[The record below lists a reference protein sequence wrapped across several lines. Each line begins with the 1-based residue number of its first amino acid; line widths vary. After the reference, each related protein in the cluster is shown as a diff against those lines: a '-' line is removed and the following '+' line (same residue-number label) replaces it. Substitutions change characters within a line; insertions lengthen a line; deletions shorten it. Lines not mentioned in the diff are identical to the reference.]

1 MLIQSLMRLR
11 SRRALLR
18 DTFRKSQASYLEFL
32 NVAEQCALR
41 VSPDF
46 KLAWQNVYQL
56 QRLLKE
62 QQSIRF
68 EYLLTARHL
77 DCSRFESL
85 DAIAERLEAGWS
97 DAEEMDVQACNAH
110 YSEISLE
117 IADIRSKWK
126 PYAVGESFK
135 ILENDPE
142 YQTARLAL
150 STRAEEFAERVQ
162 R

>member
-11 SRRALLR
+11 SRRTLLR
-18 DTFRKSQASYLEFL
+18 DTFRKSQASYLEF
-32 NVAEQCALR
+32 VATAEQCALR

-46 KLAWQNVYQL
+46 KLAWQNVYKL
-56 QRLLKE
+56 QRLLKD

-68 EYLLTARHL
+68 EHLLKACHL

-97 DAEEMDVQACNAH
+97 DPEESALRVLNAK
-110 YSEISLE
+110 YNKISLE
-117 IADIRSKWK
+117 IADIRSKWR
-126 PYAVGESFK
+126 PHAVGESFK
-135 ILENDPE
+135 MLENDPE

-150 STRAEEFAERVQ
+150 SNRAQEFAERVK

>member
-1 MLIQSLMRLR
+1 V
-11 SRRALLR
+11 A
-18 DTFRKSQASYLEFL
+18 T
-32 NVAEQCALR
+32 AEQCALR

-46 KLAWQNVYQL
+46 KLAWQNVYKL

-68 EYLLTARHL
+68 EYLLKVHHL
-77 DCSRFESL
+77 DCSRFESP

-97 DAEEMDVQACNAH
+97 DAEESALQVLDAKYNK
-110 YSEISLE
+110 ISLE
-117 IADIRSKWK
+117 IADIRSKWR

-135 ILENDPE
+135 MLENDPE
-142 YQTARLAL
+142 YQTARLGL
-150 STRAEEFAERVQ
+150 SSRAQEFAERVK

>member
-1 MLIQSLMRLR
+1 MLIQFLMRLR
-11 SRRALLR
+11 RRRTLLR
-18 DTFRKSQASYLEFL
+18 DTFRKSQASYLEF
-32 NVAEQCALR
+32 VAKAEQCALR
-41 VSPDF
+41 VLPEF
-46 KLAWQNVYQL
+46 KLAWQNVYNL

-68 EYLLTARHL
+68 EYLLGARHL

-85 DAIAERLEAGWS
+85 DAIAERLEAGWRDEEES
-97 DAEEMDVQACNAH
+97 ALRALDAKYNK
-110 YSEISLE
+110 ISLE
-117 IADIRSKWK
+117 IADIRAKWR

-135 ILENDPE
+135 MLEKDSE

-150 STRAEEFAERVQ
+150 SRRAQEFAERVK

>member
-11 SRRALLR
+11 SRRTLLR
-18 DTFRKSQASYLEFL
+18 NTFRKSQASYLEFL

-41 VSPDF
+41 VSPEF
-46 KLAWQNVYQL
+46 KLAWQNVYRL
-56 QRLLKE
+56 QRLLME
-62 QQSIRF
+62 QRAIRF
-68 EYLLTARHL
+68 EYLLKARAL
-77 DCSRFESL
+77 DCSLFETL
-85 DAIAERLEAGWS
+85 DAIAECLDAGWS
-97 DAEEMDVQACNAH
+97 DAEEMDVQACNTH

-117 IADIRSKWK
+117 ISDIRSRWK

-135 ILENDPE
+135 MLENDPE

-150 STRAEEFAERVQ
+150 ASRAQEFADRVK

>member
-11 SRRALLR
+11 SRRTLLR
-18 DTFRKSQASYLEFL
+18 DTFRKSQASYLEF
-32 NVAEQCALR
+32 VTKAEQCALR

-46 KLAWQNVYQL
+46 KLAWQNVYKL

-62 QQSIRF
+62 QQSTRF
-68 EYLLTARHL
+68 EYLLKARHL

-97 DAEEMDVQACNAH
+97 DAEESALRALDTKYN
-110 YSEISLE
+110 EISLE
-117 IADIRSKWK
+117 IADIRSTWR

-135 ILENDPE
+135 MLENDPE

-150 STRAEEFAERVQ
+150 SSRAQEFAERVK

>member
-18 DTFRKSQASYLEFL
+18 NTFRKSQASYLEF
-32 NVAEQCALR
+32 VATAEQCALR
-41 VSPDF
+41 LSPDF

-68 EYLLTARHL
+68 EYLLKVRHL

-85 DAIAERLEAGWS
+85 DAIVERLDAGWT
-97 DAEEMDVQACNAH
+97 DAEESALRTLDARYNK
-110 YSEISLE
+110 ISLE

-126 PYAVGESFK
+126 PYAVGQSFK
-135 ILENDPE
+135 TLENDPE
-142 YQTARLAL
+142 YQIARLAL
-150 STRAEEFAERVQ
+150 SSRAKEFAERVK

>member
-1 MLIQSLMRLR
+1 MSEQAISHARFLKPGEWSGRWESNPHGQCFQSWKT
-11 SRRALLR
+11 SALAR
-18 DTFRKSQASYLEFL
+18 
-32 NVAEQCALR
+32 
-41 VSPDF
+41 
-46 KLAWQNVYQL
+46 WYQL
-56 QRLLKE
+56 QRLLRE

-97 DAEEMDVQACNAH
+97 DAEESALRTLDARYNK
-110 YSEISLE
+110 ISLE

-126 PYAVGESFK
+126 PYAVGESSK
-135 ILENDPE
+135 MLENDPE

-150 STRAEEFAERVQ
+150 SSRAKEFAERVK